1 MSDALR
7 RALGTNRL
15 AGAAGLAIIAII
27 VLAAAAPYLPLVDP
41 DTVDTPNRL
50 RPPLAPGHALGT
62 DEFGRDLLS
71 RLIWG
76 GRVSLLAGAGAAG
89 AAMLVG
95 VSLGLVA
102 GFYTGWIETLIMR
115 LTDILMAFPYILL
128 AIAIVAG
135 LGPGLKNAMIA
146 IAIVG
151 FPIYTR
157 LVRGVVLSIRA
168 REFVEAARALGSPDH
183 LILLRHVVPHLYS
196 PVIVAFSLDVG
207 AKILATSG
215 LSFLGLGTQPPTADW
230 GSMLATGR
238 QFVILRPH
246 VVLLPGLAI
255 FVIVLA
261 LNLVGD
267 ALRDLLDPR
276 THAA

>member
-1 MSDALR
+1 MNR
-7 RALGTNRL
+7 RLTKNRL
-15 AGAAGLAIIAII
+15 AVWAFLVI
-27 VLAAAAPYLPLVDP
+27 LAAAAAALLAPHLPLGDP
-41 DTVDTPNRL
+41 DAVDTPNRL
-50 RPPLAPGHALGT
+50 RPPLTSGHWLGT
-62 DEFGRDLLS
+62 DEFGRDLLA

-76 GRVSLLAGAGAAG
+76 ARVSLLAGVATAG
-89 AAMLVG
+89 AAMLIGVVLGIVG
-95 VSLGLVA
+95 GYYS
-102 GFYTGWIETLIMR
+102 GWLETLIMR

-151 FPIYTR
+151 LPIYTR

-168 REFVEAARALGSPDH
+168 REFVEAARALGSPDR
-183 LILLRHVVPHLYS
+183 LILLRHVMPHLLS

-276 THAA
+276 TYPR